1 MHNLHLQICIID
13 TDKYVVLPRYTVC
26 LLILVVKFE
35 MSHALQSNIN
45 KNYGGYCDLLSVSIL
60 ALDLDCM

>member
-1 MHNLHLQICIID
+1 MD